1 MNAFFGFFETHAN
14 GIGMAILCL
23 FAVAFF
29 AQWVSWIFGFGRF
42 KRKDQKEGE
51 GKGAALRFVITEAAV
66 KLVNDFRH
74 LLALLIVGIFGG
86 ALFYVLGKAHDAF
99 EMWEALKNV
108 TATLGGIVASIIGYY
123 FGEARGR
130 AGDPAAPTP
139 STTQKAPDP
148 HQLIPP
154 GGSITQVTRPPGSGV
169 ADPPPGSG

>member
-1 MNAFFGFFETHAN
+1 
-14 GIGMAILCL
+14 MAILCL
-23 FAVAFF
+23 FAAAFF
-29 AQWVSWIFGFGRF
+29 VQWISWVFEFGRF
-42 KRKDQKEGE
+42 KRKEQKEGE

-86 ALFYVLGKAHDAF
+86 ALFYVLGKANGAT
-99 EMWEALKNV
+99 EMWEALKTV

-130 AGDPAAPTP
+130 AGDPAAPPP

-148 HQLIPP
+148 HQPNP
-154 GGSITQVTRPPGSGV
+154 AGGTMTPVKRPT
-169 ADPPPGSG
+169 